1 MATNR
6 PCPLCGESIPSD
18 AYYCK
23 HCKRNLPTNADG
35 KPSSES
41 ASDTLGAKYKVC
53 ASCDKRVRITDATCW
68 SCQSGDFK
76 PLVSKEPPRPVEQS
90 DPDSVENQLKAL
102 GDFHQWFTRKEI
114 QHLPAVLSNG
124 EKIKA
129 LTSGL
134 YQGNSWL
141 ITVTD
146 QRLLFLDKG
155 MVFGLKQVEL
165 PLRQI
170 SAMSHKTGLLFGE
183 IHIATG
189 GGKSVIQSI
198 PKGEVAKIAAI
209 ISALVRGVHEVKS
222 PASTAAAPPQI
233 DVASQ
238 LERLAALME
247 KGLLTPEEFAAQK
260 AKLLS

>member
-1 MATNR
+1 MATL
-6 PCPLCGESIPSD
+6 PCPLCSKSIAID

-23 HCKRNLPTNADG
+23 YCKRNLPTDANG
-35 KPSSES
+35 KPSFEPPE
-41 ASDTLGAKYKVC
+41 DTLGTKYKVC
-53 ASCDKRVRITDATCW
+53 EGCEKRVRINDDACW
-68 SCQSGDFK
+68 NCSSKRFK
-76 PLVSKEPPRPVEQS
+76 PLVTKPQSTAAPRI
-90 DPDSVENQLKAL
+90 DPDSVESQLQAL
-102 GDFHQWFTRKEI
+102 GDFHQWFTKKEI
-114 QHLPAVLSNG
+114 QHLPAVLSKG
-124 EKIKA
+124 ERIKA

-134 YQGNSWL
+134 YQGNTWL

-165 PLRQI
+165 PLKQI
-170 SAMSHKTGLLFGE
+170 SALSHKTGLLFGE
-183 IHIATG
+183 IHISTS
-189 GGKSVIQSI
+189 GGKSVIQTI

-209 ISALVRGVHEVKS
+209 ISSLIREAHEVKV
-222 PASTAAAPPQI
+222 PVASTVAPQPV

-247 KGLLTPEEFAAQK
+247 KGILTPEEFAAQK

>member
-1 MATNR
+1 MGDELDNDKTSR
-6 PCPLCGESIPSD
+6 PLCGESIDCD
-18 AYYCK
+18 AYYCRY
-23 HCKRNLPTNADG
+23 CKRNLPTIDG
-35 KPSSES
+35 KPSF
-41 ASDTLGAKYKVC
+41 
-53 ASCDKRVRITDATCW
+53 DKAGTA
-68 SCQSGDFK
+68 
-76 PLVSKEPPRPVEQS
+76 

-114 QHLPAVLSNG
+114 LHLPAVLSKG

-134 YQGNSWL
+134 YQGNTWL

-170 SAMSHKTGLLFGE
+170 SALSHKTGLMYGE

-189 GGKSVIQSI
+189 GGNSVIQSI
-198 PKGEVAKIAAI
+198 PKGEVAKVASV
-209 ISALVRGVHEVKS
+209 ISALVRDAQQPKAPTVTASPRGSPPGWPS
-222 PASTAAAPPQI
+222 PAAPSRSPRFWPTW
-233 DVASQ
+233 S
-238 LERLAALME
+238 RGGP
-247 KGLLTPEEFAAQK
+247 GLPRTPDW
-260 AKLLS
+260 SCW